1 MDPSAL
7 AIPGTGS
14 TLNAVGSLLSDR
26 VRPFRV
32 CASMAYGN
40 ALRCFRMSSLHD
52 SSFGTYW
59 LMRVRSRVHLDI
71 FPNSD
76 RASMTRRLALLV
88 RKTRDRETMP
98 AES

>member
-1 MDPSAL
+1 
-7 AIPGTGS
+7 
-14 TLNAVGSLLSDR
+14 
-26 VRPFRV
+26 
-32 CASMAYGN
+32 
-40 ALRCFRMSSLHD
+40 MSSLQD